1 MATDRRRRRD
11 DGPSGPVQLGDLLA
25 EASRELAPPT
35 LLAAVQS
42 AWDDAA
48 GPVAA
53 GQAEPVSERDG
64 IVTISCRSA
73 VWAQELE
80 MLQDVLL
87 AKLRQSVAPLSIAGL
102 RFTALPPA
110 RR

>member
-11 DGPSGPVQLGDLLA
+11 DGPSGPVQLGELLA

-35 LLAAVQS
+35 LLAAVQA
-42 AWDDAA
+42 AWDEAA

-53 GQAEPVSERDG
+53 AQAEPVSERDG
-64 IVTISCRSA
+64 IITVSCRSA

-80 MLQDVLL
+80 MLQDVLV
-87 AKLRQSVAPLSIAGL
+87 AKLRAAVAPQSIAGL